1 VRASPGVNDDVH
13 ELCRFGIALAPTAI
27 KTDGEGIIPASFEQA
42 LQQKYTRKPRVL
54 YTIPTGQ
61 NPAGSTLSV
70 ARKKQIYELAC
81 KHDILIMEDD
91 PYCFLNYGLAPA
103 PPLGSEAKFQVPHN
117 PSFFSM
123 DTQGRVLR
131 FDSLSKTLS
140 SGLRIGWV
148 TGPSALIRQLELHQ
162 QATALHNSGLS
173 QALTAKFLAHLGPA
187 GVDAHFRD
195 VALFYARRR
204 DALLTAA
211 TKHLT
216 GLARW
221 TTPSAG
227 MFIWFRCFD
236 TLFFFS
242 NTYIVTKE
250 LSTHK

>member
-1 VRASPGVNDDVH
+1 
-13 ELCRFGIALAPTAI
+13 
-27 KTDGEGIIPASFEQA
+27 
-42 LQQKYTRKPRVL
+42 
-54 YTIPTGQ
+54 
-61 NPAGSTLSV
+61 
-70 ARKKQIYELAC
+70 
-81 KHDILIMEDD
+81 MEDD

-103 PPLGSEAKFQVPHN
+103 PPVGSDAKFQVPNN
-117 PSFFSM
+117 PTFFSM

-173 QALTAKFLAHLGPA
+173 QALTAKFLTHLGPA

-221 TTPSAG
+221 STPSAG
-227 MFIWFRCFD
+227 MFIWFELLGVKDSMALIKQRAVEAKV
-236 TLFFFS
+236 LFIPGQVRPRFFS
-242 NTYIVTKE
+242 SVSHRRCDCVVGFGCLVPWLNDKTRCMDCVTSFKTSW
-250 LSTHK
+250 L